1 MISDISKLKSLFS
14 REKESIFDDFF
25 TFLRFKTIATDPA
38 CHDEMAACAA
48 WLAVYLKKSGLNVET
63 WATEG
68 PPTLFATDLRAGT
81 DKKTLLIYCHYD
93 VQPTDPI
100 EAWISPPFEPTIRG
114 GEIYARGAVDN
125 KGQCFYTII
134 AIRNLLRQ
142 LESLPVN
149 LKLIIE
155 GEEESG
161 SIGLAKLLQEKKK
174 SLSADYLLIVDS
186 GMEKMDEPAIS
197 LGARGVVT
205 MEVTLQESNV
215 DLHSG
220 MCGGI
225 AYNPLRALSEMLAK
239 LHDEKGSVAIAGF
252 YKDISPLST
261 EEKNALSLTFDR
273 SEFSSRFGFEPSG
286 MEAGFSP
293 NESAWLRPT
302 LEINGLWG
310 GYNGPGFKT
319 VIPAL
324 AKAKLSCRL
333 VPNQD
338 PHQIAERVSASLMQ
352 LAPHGM
358 KVKIEIFPGMGAGF
372 RTSPLSHLAHIM
384 QKSYSQTFDKP
395 CKNIL
400 IGGTIPIAVDLAHA
414 SGALEVVLVGLCL
427 PSDHVHAPNEHF
439 GVDRFEYGYLTICR
453 AIELFGVER

>member
-1 MISDISKLKSLFS
+1 MLDIPKLKALFS
-14 REKESIFDDFF
+14 REKESIFNDFF
-25 TFLRFKTIATDPA
+25 TFLRFKTIATDPSYN
-38 CHDEMAACAA
+38 EEIEACAA
-48 WLAVYLKKSGLNVET
+48 WLADYLKKSGLKVET
-63 WATEG
+63 WNTEG
-68 PPTLFATDLRAGT
+68 APTLFATDLRAGPE
-81 DKKTLLIYCHYD
+81 KETLLFYCHYD
-93 VQPTDPI
+93 VQPVDPLD
-100 EAWISPPFEPTIRG
+100 AWISPPFEPIIRD

-134 AIRNLLRQ
+134 AIRTLLQQ
-142 LESLPVN
+142 LKSLPIN

-161 SIGLAKLLQEKKK
+161 SAGLAKLLQEKKD

-186 GMEKMDEPAIS
+186 GIEKMDEPAIS
-197 LGARGVVT
+197 LGARGLVT
-205 MEVTLQESNV
+205 LEVTLQESNV

-239 LHDEKGSVAIAGF
+239 LHNEKGSVAIPGF
-252 YKDISPLST
+252 YDDIIPLST
-261 EEKNALSLTFDR
+261 EEKNSLSLAFDH
-273 SEFSSRFGFEPSG
+273 SQFSSRFGFKPAG
-286 MEAGFSP
+286 MEIGFSP

-324 AKAKLSCRL
+324 AKAKISCRL
-333 VPNQD
+333 VPDQD
-338 PHQIAERVSASLMQ
+338 PNQIAERVRTSLIE
-352 LAPHGM
+352 LAPRGM
-358 KVKIEIFPGMGAGF
+358 KLKVEIFPGMGAGF

-384 QKSYSQTFDKP
+384 QESYSQVFDKP

-400 IGGTIPIAVDLAHA
+400 MGGTIPIAVDLASA
-414 SGALEVVLVGLCL
+414 SGAEMVLVGLCL
-427 PSDHVHAPNEHF
+427 PGDQVHAPNEHF
-439 GVDRFEYGYLTICR
+439 GIDRFEYGYLTICR